1 MPEVYAV
8 YIHYTVFLTIDTQDR
23 RPIYQ
28 QIADGI
34 RTLIATGQLAEGQ
47 PLPPVRQMAA
57 DLGVN
62 LNTIAAAYRDLRD
75 DGLIAIKHGS
85 GAVVSART
93 AVKHTGD
100 ELSGPL
106 RNALTQM
113 ILAGLPRR
121 QILSMVSNEVRSLL
135 KGVK

>member
-1 MPEVYAV
+1 VL
-8 YIHYTVFLTIDTQDR
+8 LTIDTQDR

-34 RTLIATGQLAEGQ
+34 RTLIATGQLSEGEA
-47 PLPPVRQMAA
+47 LPPVRQLAA
-57 DLGVN
+57 DLRVN
-62 LNTIAAAYRDLRD
+62 LNTIAAAYRDLRN

-85 GAVVSART
+85 GAIVAART
-93 AVKHTGD
+93 AVKHSD
-100 ELSGPL
+100 EELSGPL

-121 QILSMVSNEVRSLL
+121 QILSMVSNELRSLL
-135 KGVK
+135 RGVK